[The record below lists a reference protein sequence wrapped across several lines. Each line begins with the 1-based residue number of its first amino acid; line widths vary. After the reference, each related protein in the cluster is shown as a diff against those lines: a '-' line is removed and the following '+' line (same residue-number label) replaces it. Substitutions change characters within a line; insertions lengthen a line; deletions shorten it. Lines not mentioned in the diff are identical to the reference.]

1 MDSKTLIDALGLAKH
16 PEGGYYKETYRAADT
31 LNNLNGEARNVSTA
45 IYYLLEGNDR
55 SHFHRIASDEM
66 WFFHSGTALD
76 IHCIVDGQLKTIRLG
91 SDVSKGEVMQTVIPA
106 YTWFAAQIVDL
117 SLYSLLSCVVAPG
130 FDFKDFELASRN
142 QLVSE
147 FPNLKSI
154 ITDFTRN

>member
-66 WFFHSGTALD
+66 WFFHSGTTLD

-117 SLYSLLSCVVAPG
+117 SSYSLLSCVVAPG

-147 FPNLKSI
+147 FPKLKSI

>member
-1 MDSKTLIDALGLAKH
+1 MDSKTLIDALGLARH

-117 SLYSLLSCVVAPG
+117 SSYSLLSCVVAPG

-147 FPNLKSI
+147 FPKLKSI